1 MTLDLSSLSV
11 DEIRQRYGQGG
22 AALTQNVLNGLRRD
36 PRGGVRKL
44 YETLRRKHERDRQES
59 LRTCAML
66 NFERILWRT
75 GVTRVA
81 GVDEVGVGPLAGP
94 VVAAAVVFA
103 PGVELHGVDDSKKL
117 DPEQRTRMAAAIREV
132 ATGIGIGAA
141 EVGEIDRLNIYHAAL
156 LAMKRALEALPEP
169 PEHVLVDAR
178 TIPGVDIP
186 QNQFQKGDGINF
198 SIAAASIV
206 AKTYRDAL
214 MDELDTRYPAYGFA
228 KHKGYA
234 TPEHQ
239 EAIRKHGPCDIH
251 RMSFTHI
258 KELCGEYS
266 AAFYELKERL
276 AQANTPFE
284 LDAFEKEFAER
295 RAGLDESEERKL
307 KLMIVRRWKSL

>member
-1 MTLDLSSLSV
+1 M
-11 DEIRQRYGQGG
+11 
-22 AALTQNVLNGLRRD
+22 
-36 PRGGVRKL
+36 
-44 YETLRRKHERDRQES
+44 
-59 LRTCAML
+59 
-66 NFERILWRT
+66 
-75 GVTRVA
+75 
-81 GVDEVGVGPLAGP
+81 GVGPLAGP

-103 PGVELHGVDDSKKL
+103 PGVQLHGVDDSKKL
-117 DPEQRTRMAAAIREV
+117 DPEQRARMATAIRER

-156 LAMKRALEALPEP
+156 LAMKRAIEALPES

-178 TIPGVDIP
+178 TIPGVDVP

-214 MDELDTRYPAYGFA
+214 MDELDARYPAYGFA

-239 EAIRKHGPCDIH
+239 EAIRRHGPCDIH

-266 AAFYELKERL
+266 SVFYELKERL
-276 AQANTPFE
+276 ARASTPLE
-284 LDAFEKEFAER
+284 LDTFEKEFAER

-307 KLMIVRRWKSL
+307 KLMIARRWKTL